1 MTDEQFNGLLDY
13 LSQNVEKIFAGMVK
27 ERDELIRETKEIR
40 EHNRKVAE
48 LDEAIRKT
56 DEELARRDRLIREMD
71 VAIEERDRKL
81 RELDEVIEER
91 DRRIR
96 ELERQLEDC
105 VASSR

>member
-13 LSQNVEKIFAGMVK
+13 LSQNKEKIFASMVK
-27 ERDELIRETKEIR
+27 ERDELIRETNEIR
-40 EHNRKVAE
+40 NHNRKMAE

-71 VAIEERDRKL
+71 VAIEA
-81 RELDEVIEER
+81 R
-91 DRRIR
+91 DRRIC
-96 ELERQLEDC
+96 ELEMQLEDC

>member
-13 LSQNVEKIFAGMVK
+13 LSQNKEKIFASMVK
-27 ERDELIRETKEIR
+27 ERDELIRETNEIR
-40 EHNRKVAE
+40 NHNRKMAE

-56 DEELARRDRLIREMD
+56 DEELARKDRLIRELN
-71 VAIEERDRKL
+71 AASGERDRKL

>member
-56 DEELARRDRLIREMD
+56 VEELARTDRLIRELD
-71 VAIEERDRKL
+71 AAIEERARM
-81 RELDEVIEER
+81 
-91 DRRIR
+91 IR
-96 ELERQLEDC
+96 ELEDKCRL
-105 VASSR
+105 

>member
-13 LSQNVEKIFAGMVK
+13 LSQNKEKIFGSMVK

-40 EHNRKVAE
+40 NHNRKMAE

-71 VAIEERDRKL
+71 VAIEERDR
-81 RELDEVIEER
+81 
-91 DRRIR
+91 RIR
-96 ELERQLEDC
+96 ELERQLEDF
-105 VASSR
+105 A

>member
-1 MTDEQFNGLLDY
+1 MTDEQFNGLLNY
-13 LSQNVEKIFAGMVK
+13 LSQNKEKIFARMVK
-27 ERDELIRETKEIR
+27 ERDELIRETNEIR
-40 EHNRKVAE
+40 NHNRKMAE

-56 DEELARRDRLIREMD
+56 DEELARTDRLIREMD
-71 VAIEERDRKL
+71 VAIA
-81 RELDEVIEER
+81 ER

>member
-1 MTDEQFNGLLDY
+1 MTDEQFNGLLNY
-13 LSQNVEKIFAGMVK
+13 LSQNKEKIFARMVK
-27 ERDELIRETKEIR
+27 ERDELIRETNEIR
-40 EHNRKVAE
+40 NHNRKMAE

-56 DEELARRDRLIREMD
+56 DEELARTDRLI
-71 VAIEERDRKL
+71 

>member
-1 MTDEQFNGLLDY
+1 MTDEQLNVLMDY

-56 DEELARRDRLIREMD
+56 DEELARRDRLIRELD
-71 VAIEERDRKL
+71 VAIA
-81 RELDEVIEER
+81 ER

-96 ELERQLEDC
+96 ELERQLEDF
-105 VASSR
+105 A

>member
-13 LSQNVEKIFAGMVK
+13 LSQNKEKIFARMVK
-27 ERDELIRETKEIR
+27 ERDELIRETNEIR
-40 EHNRKVAE
+40 NHNRKMAE

-56 DEELARRDRLIREMD
+56 DEELARTDRL
-71 VAIEERDRKL
+71 L
-81 RELDEVIEER
+81 RELAEATEAR

>member
-13 LSQNVEKIFAGMVK
+13 LSQNKEKIFASMVK
-27 ERDELIRETKEIR
+27 EMDELIRETNEIR
-40 EHNRKVAE
+40 NHNRKVAE
-48 LDEAIRKT
+48 L
-56 DEELARRDRLIREMD
+56 D

-96 ELERQLEDC
+96 ELERQLEDF
-105 VASSR
+105 A

>member
-13 LSQNVEKIFAGMVK
+13 LSQNKEKIFGSMVK

-40 EHNRKVAE
+40 EHNRKMAE

-56 DEELARRDRLIREMD
+56 DEELARADRLIRELD

-81 RELDEVIEER
+81 RELDDVIEER
-91 DRRIR
+91 DKRIC

>member
-13 LSQNVEKIFAGMVK
+13 LSQNVEKIFGSMVK

-40 EHNRKVAE
+40 EHNRKMAE

-71 VAIEERDRKL
+71 VAIEERDR
-81 RELDEVIEER
+81 
-91 DRRIR
+91 RIR
-96 ELERQLEDC
+96 ELERQLEDF
-105 VASSR
+105 A

>member
-1 MTDEQFNGLLDY
+1 MTDEQFNGLMDY
-13 LSQNVEKIFAGMVK
+13 LSQNKEKIFASMVK
-27 ERDELIRETKEIR
+27 ERDELIRETNEIR
-40 EHNRKVAE
+40 NHNRKMAE

-56 DEELARRDRLIREMD
+56 DEELARTDRLI
-71 VAIEERDRKL
+71 